1 LWRLGTLSP
10 LRGGEG
16 SLAAS

>member
-10 LRGGEG
+10 LRGAKV
-16 SLAAS
+16 S